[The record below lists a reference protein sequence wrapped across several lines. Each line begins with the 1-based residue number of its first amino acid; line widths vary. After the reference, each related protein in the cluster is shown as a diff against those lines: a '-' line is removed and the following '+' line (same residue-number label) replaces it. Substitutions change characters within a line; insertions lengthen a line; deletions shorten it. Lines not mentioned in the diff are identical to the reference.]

1 VDVSRAYRAA
11 VASGAPEGERK
22 KIVARRLKGKGT
34 DKLITRTA
42 ESLRVLRHE
51 PHLAAGETLVLAAG
65 SRALAVE
72 VARRLGR
79 TAAEWLGRAAE
90 HRLAK
95 YVEAEAEWAR
105 RVARARKEHERKRA
119 RAGGEEGGQ
128 GDGEG
133 GDGSATMIVDVGPG
147 AGAGGAAAAG
157 GFSEASVRGGRRPDR
172 TDPYVLRTLLQE
184 GFALPAAST
193 GVHDMQLL
201 RAFLDSYKDE
211 VPDKGAF
218 DSLID
223 AEAAARVAKRRRAA
237 AEEEEGGEGGEE
249 GRARGAASSSASA
262 AAGALPWV
270 PSPLSPPR
278 SRWRG
283 YRARHLPASV
293 ARGGAGAGVGAGAGA
308 TDAFFRAADSD
319 SGEAALGAAATPVK
333 GVRRGGGVEETKG
346 GDEEE

>member
-1 VDVSRAYRAA
+1 M
-11 VASGAPEGERK
+11 
-22 KIVARRLKGKGT
+22 
-34 DKLITRTA
+34 
-42 ESLRVLRHE
+42 LRHE

-119 RAGGEEGGQ
+119 RAGGEEGGEGD

-133 GDGSATMIVDVGPG
+133 HGSATMMVDVGPG
-147 AGAGGAAAAG
+147 ADAGGAAAAG
-157 GFSEASVRGGRRPDR
+157 GFSEASVRGARRPDR

-223 AEAAARVAKRRRAA
+223 AEAAARVAKRRRTAA
-237 AEEEEGGEGGEE
+237 DEEGDGEGGEE
-249 GRARGAASSSASA
+249 GRARGAASSSSA
-262 AAGALPWV
+262 AAGTLPWV

-283 YRARHLPASV
+283 YRARQLPASV
-293 ARGGAGAGVGAGAGA
+293 ARGGAWAGVGAGAGAAA